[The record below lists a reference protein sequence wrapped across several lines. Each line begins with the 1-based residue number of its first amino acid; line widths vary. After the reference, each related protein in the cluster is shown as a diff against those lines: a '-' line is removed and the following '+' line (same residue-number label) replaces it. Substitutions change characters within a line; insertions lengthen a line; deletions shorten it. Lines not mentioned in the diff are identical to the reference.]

1 MDGEKWGPCVYF
13 FLINVVR
20 WLCGCDPVREERKE
34 SPIFISAT
42 ARKYGRERE
51 RGDNELIK
59 YPALN

>member
-1 MDGEKWGPCVYF
+1 
-13 FLINVVR
+13 
-20 WLCGCDPVREERKE
+20 VREERKE